1 MSDNDTP
8 TVELPEEQFVKWII
22 EQGKEAGHYEKDLT
36 EEVADDV
43 GFDDLFTYGNFF
55 HKTINDRQ
63 IRLAFQ
69 TSSTVSERVARS
81 THWQPAEYKNH
92 EVTVF
97 GEIMIEWNS
106 DGRESEQQIHCND
119 GCETAD
125 ADPMEIL
132 CPRVLMEQES
142 YPTEPTVP
150 EYDPMEHS
158 DH

>member
-8 TVELPEEQFVKWII
+8 TIELPEEQLINWII
-22 EQGKEAGHYEKDLT
+22 VQAKEAGHYEKGLT
-36 EEVADDV
+36 EEVADKV

-92 EVTVF
+92 DVTVY
-97 GEIMIEWNS
+97 GEITIQW
-106 DGRESEQQIHCND
+106 ESS
-119 GCETAD
+119 
-125 ADPMEIL
+125 DPMQML

-150 EYDPMEHS
+150 EYDPLEHG